1 MLQPMDP
8 GITQHPYVDNP
19 PLVIGV
25 KEGEGEVLM
34 RVTRS
39 FRARLE
45 DGTAGDEASCEQL
58 FRRVG

>member
-1 MLQPMDP
+1 MA
-8 GITQHPYVDNP
+8 GAESGT
-19 PLVIGV
+19 PLGWESTRRAVE
-25 KEGEGEVLM
+25 EGEGEVLM